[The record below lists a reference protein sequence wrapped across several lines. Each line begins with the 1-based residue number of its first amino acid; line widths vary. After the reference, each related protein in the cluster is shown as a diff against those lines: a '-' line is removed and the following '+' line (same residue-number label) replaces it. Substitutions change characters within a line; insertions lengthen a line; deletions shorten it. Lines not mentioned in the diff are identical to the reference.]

1 MSLTI
6 RKRGSNYK
14 FIYNLTEIRAR
25 IIRLTSGSMVK
36 EMRKYIGEIGLTIT
50 AIIWGSGFVM
60 SALALDY
67 YTPYQILAVRFTI
80 GALLLALVFHKRLR
94 QLNKSIL
101 WQGTVLGILLYAAFA
116 LQTVGLQF
124 TTPSK
129 NAFLTGVNV
138 VIVPFIAF
146 ILYKRKLD
154 KFELGGAVLALI
166 GVAVLSLQWSS
177 SINIGDLLTLGCAV
191 MFAFH
196 IFYTGRFV
204 SSVDP
209 ILLTLL
215 QMTVAAVISCI
226 TVIVIG
232 ETSFSMDSAALS
244 SVLYLAVFSTTLA
257 FLMQTVAQ
265 KHLSETKAAI
275 ILSTESV
282 WGMVFS
288 VALAYELLTF
298 RMFLGALIIFIAIL
312 LSEVRP
318 QLLRKR
324 IPPQIKERK
333 I

>member
-1 MSLTI
+1 MN
-6 RKRGSNYK
+6 G
-14 FIYNLTEIRAR
+14 
-25 IIRLTSGSMVK
+25 
-36 EMRKYIGEIGLTIT
+36 MRKYIGEIGLTIT

-67 YTPYQILAVRFTI
+67 YTPYQILAVRFTV
-80 GALLLALVFHKRLR
+80 GALLLGIVFHKRLR
-94 QLNKSIL
+94 RLDKNIL
-101 WQGTVLGILLYAAFA
+101 MQGTILGILLYAAFA

-146 ILYKRKLD
+146 IIYKRKLD
-154 KFELGGAVLALI
+154 KFELYGAILALI

-177 SINIGDLLTLGCAV
+177 SINIGDMLTLGCAV

-204 SSVDP
+204 SSGDP
-209 ILLTLL
+209 ILLTLV
-215 QMTVAAVISCI
+215 QMMAAAVISCI
-226 TVIVIG
+226 AIVSMG
-232 ETSFSMDSAALS
+232 ETSMSLAPAGVS

-282 WGMVFS
+282 WGMIFS
-288 VALAYELLTF
+288 VVLAYEVLTF
-298 RMFLGALIIFIAIL
+298 RMFIGAFIIFIAIL

-324 IPPQIKERK
+324 IPPQVKERN

>member
-1 MSLTI
+1 
-6 RKRGSNYK
+6 
-14 FIYNLTEIRAR
+14 
-25 IIRLTSGSMVK
+25 
-36 EMRKYIGEIGLTIT
+36 MRKYIGEIGLTIT

-60 SALALDY
+60 SALALEY
-67 YTPYQILAVRFTI
+67 YTPYQILAVRFVI
-80 GALLLALVFHKRLR
+80 GALLLSIVFHKRLLR
-94 QLNKSIL
+94 MGKSVL
-101 WQGTVLGILLYAAFA
+101 WKGALLGVLLYGAFA

-138 VIVPFIAF
+138 VMVPLIAF

-154 KFELGGAVLALI
+154 TFEWFGAVLALI
-166 GVAVLSLQWSS
+166 GVAVLSLQWSTA
-177 SINIGDLLTLGCAV
+177 INIGDVLTLGCAV

-196 IFYTGRFV
+196 ILYTARFV
-204 SSVDP
+204 RTEDA

-215 QMTVAAVISCI
+215 QMVVAAVISSV
-226 TVIVIG
+226 TVIAMG
-232 ETSFSMDSAALS
+232 ETSFSMEPKGVS

-257 FLMQTVAQ
+257 FLMQTIGQ
-265 KHLSETKAAI
+265 KHVSETKAAI

-282 WGMVFS
+282 WGMIFS

-318 QLLRKR
+318 QLLKKR
-324 IPPQIKERK
+324 IPTQVEERN